1 MRRMPFCFASKK
13 WDSSSGPGMALFRGG
28 GAAVDSRRRTDVE
41 DNKIRII
48 MTIEMYIWRVVEDH
62 FQSSMRIHLGHKKH
76 ICIRR
81 WRPVATMRCSRMRV
95 LCSKSLPVLP
105 SNWFSVLRWKKIPWD
120 TLQGTGAPH
129 NCFKEALAAASL
141 WRGIAAAATTPWE
154 RRKAAT
160 TRNRVLNAEAPFRS
174 TAKATATV
182 PPIVGSGK
190 GGGGKNKR
198 KKETGPQ
205 TAPPRTNLEVAA
217 RHASFLAQTPRR
229 TTARGPRGTRKFER
243 GASHGRRRN
252 GKFQSV
258 PRLRRAASIGG
269 RTLKFS

>member
-1 MRRMPFCFASKK
+1 
-13 WDSSSGPGMALFRGG
+13 
-28 GAAVDSRRRTDVE
+28 
-41 DNKIRII
+41 

-190 GGGGKNKR
+190 GGGGRIKGKR
-198 KKETGPQ
+198 RPGPKPHLQ
-205 TAPPRTNLEVAA
+205 EQIWRSRRATRAFSRRPPGAPPHAGPAA
-217 RHASFLAQTPRR
+217 PENSKGAPA
-229 TTARGPRGTRKFER
+229 TAEGEMGSSKAFPAC
-243 GASHGRRRN
+243 GA
-252 GKFQSV
+252 
-258 PRLRRAASIGG
+258 PLP
-269 RTLKFS
+269 